1 MEYTLTVFHDT
12 GELAFEE
19 RIEAETDEAAKALA
33 EKQLHERQYHNQTHR
48 LTRSGTLLLFH
59 R

>member
-1 MEYTLTVFHDT
+1 MEYTLTVFNET
-12 GELAFEE
+12 GELVFEN
-19 RIEAETDEAAKALA
+19 RFEAETDEAAKALA
-33 EKQLHERQYHNQTHR
+33 EQDLHERQYYNQTHR

>member
-1 MEYTLTVFHDT
+1 MEYTLTVFHAT
-12 GELAFEE
+12 GELAFED
-19 RIEAETDEAAKALA
+19 RIKAETDEAAKALA
-33 EKQLHERQYHNQTHR
+33 EEKLRERQYHNQTHR